1 MTQSSSTASNS
12 RRFATVD
19 PIWIKLASTTIAT
32 ILGQAPGF
40 LMPLA
45 VARILGATAATDAF
59 FLALAIVSFVL
70 NAVSGATQHALVPV
84 LIALERPRARA
95 LLALVQTRA
104 VTVTAA
110 AIAAIIVG
118 LALWSPVSMPFVAL
132 LLPFTLAA
140 VLASVWTGALYAE
153 RHYVLASIAPAIR
166 SVGVLAM
173 LWWFGG
179 NYGVRALVWGYTL
192 AELCRAAVLTF
203 SLAPPRPALRPTGA
217 AARDDLTMFLRTGG
231 AQAAGSALLAL
242 VPVIDRFYA
251 ASLPDGSVSL
261 LDYAERVCQAP
272 VGLLMSGFLVVASR
286 NGATTQRKATRWKG
300 SGARRCAARSCSA
313 APRLRRSSC
322 CSSTGTR
329 WPGCCSAARI
339 SAPMI

>member
-1 MTQSSSTASNS
+1 MLISQGVSTASNS
-12 RRFATVD
+12 RRPATVD
-19 PIWIKLASTTIAT
+19 PIWIKSFSTTIAT

-40 LMPLA
+40 LVPLA

-84 LIALERPRARA
+84 LIALEGPRARA

-104 VTVTAA
+104 ATVTAA
-110 AIAAIIVG
+110 AIAAIVLV
-118 LALWSPVSMPFVAL
+118 LALWSPVSVYFVAQ

-153 RHYVLASIAPAIR
+153 RHYVLASITPAIR
-166 SVGVLAM
+166 SVGVLSI

-179 NYGVRALVWGYTL
+179 SYGVRALVWGYTV
-192 AELCRAAVLTF
+192 AELCRAALLTF
-203 SLAPPRPALRPTGA
+203 SLAPPRPALLPKGS

-242 VPVIDRFYA
+242 VPVIDRFMPHRCPTA
-251 ASLPDGSVSL
+251 ACRCSTMPN
-261 LDYAERVCQAP
+261 AC
-272 VGLLMSGFLVVASR
+272 
-286 NGATTQRKATRWKG
+286 
-300 SGARRCAARSCSA
+300 ARRLSA
-313 APRLRRSSC
+313 C
-322 CSSTGTR
+322 
-329 WPGCCSAARI
+329 
-339 SAPMI
+339 